1 MTIENIISDI
11 ESKTILDG
19 DQYVCDWYGKNIYG
33 QSIQE
38 VTQIII
44 TKYNLGVMPK
54 ITTSGAWLKPRRN
67 TWRNR

>member
-1 MTIENIISDI
+1 MTLENIINDI

-19 DQYVCDWYGKNIYG
+19 DQYVCDWYGKKIYG
-33 QSIQE
+33 QTIQE
-38 VTQIII
+38 VTKIII
-44 TKYNLGVMPK
+44 AKYNLGVMPK

>member
-1 MTIENIISDI
+1 MTLENIINDI

-19 DQYVCDWYGKNIYG
+19 DQYVCNWYGKNIYV